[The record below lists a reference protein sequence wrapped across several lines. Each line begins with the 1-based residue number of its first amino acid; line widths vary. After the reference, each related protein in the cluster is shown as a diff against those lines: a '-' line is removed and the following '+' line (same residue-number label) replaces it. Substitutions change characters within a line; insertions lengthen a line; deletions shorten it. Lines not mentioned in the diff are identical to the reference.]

1 MIVRMLPVVTAAALA
16 LAAAGTAAAPPA
28 LGEPADLVAR
38 AGGGF
43 LVTDR
48 ARGAVLQV
56 DAARKTARRLA
67 RVVEARELA
76 VSGARV
82 FVTSR
87 ERVLTLDV
95 RTGRTK
101 LFARARAYI
110 LGLAPAPRG
119 GVYASEDGATIVRI
133 GADGSRTVLATG
145 LDGVHG
151 ITPTPAGLVLAES
164 FAGRV
169 LRLDPA
175 TGKLTVLASGLGNPS
190 FTLADGAAL
199 YVSEFAGGRVSRLAA
214 GRIKPVATIGSPGA
228 IAFDGRRRIVG
239 VTLDGTIFRIERG
252 RARTIYP

>member
-1 MIVRMLPVVTAAALA
+1 M
-16 LAAAGTAAAPPA
+16 
-28 LGEPADLVAR
+28 
-38 AGGGF
+38 
-43 LVTDR
+43 VTDR
-48 ARGAVLQV
+48 AGGAVLLV
-56 DAARKTARRLA
+56 DPARKTARRLA
-67 RVVEARELA
+67 RVAEARELA
-76 VSGARV
+76 VSGGRF

-87 ERVLTLDV
+87 EKVLALDV
-95 RTGRTK
+95 RTGRTTP
-101 LFARARAYI
+101 FARAAAPI
-110 LGLAPAPRG
+110 LGLAAAPGG
-119 GVYASEDGATIVRI
+119 GVYASEGGATIVRI
-133 GADGSRTVLATG
+133 GADGVRTVLATG

-199 YVSEFAGGRVSRLAA
+199 YVSEFRGGRVSRLAA
-214 GRIKPVATIGSPGA
+214 GRIKTVATIGSPGA

-239 VTLDGTIFRIERG
+239 VTLDGTLFRIERG